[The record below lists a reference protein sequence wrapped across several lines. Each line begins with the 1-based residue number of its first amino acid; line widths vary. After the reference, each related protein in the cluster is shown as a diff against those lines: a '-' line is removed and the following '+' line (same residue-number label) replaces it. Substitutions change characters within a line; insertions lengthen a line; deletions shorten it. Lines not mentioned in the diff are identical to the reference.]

1 MTQLESRTF
10 WTDMEQ
16 NEPVRDAEIEA
27 EADDIAA
34 TITKILVKAFTA
46 KEGRDPTSAEVEML
60 IDELTEERIES
71 LLNGTNQEEDV
82 SDSDASDEEKE
93 QEEQEEEGE
102 DGVSNVEEVAVEVP
116 VILDASVSCKR
127 HLDGKMGDKIE
138 TENENADS
146 NGQNK
151 KLKTSGAEESAEVL

>member
-1 MTQLESRTF
+1 
-10 WTDMEQ
+10 MEL
-16 NEPVRDAEIEA
+16 NDPVRDADIEA

-71 LLNGTNQEEDV
+71 LLNGTGQEKDASDSDV
-82 SDSDASDEEKE
+82 SDDEEEKE
-93 QEEQEEEGE
+93 QDGESEEGVGKIE
-102 DGVSNVEEVAVEVP
+102 GDEAVVP
-116 VILDASVSCKR
+116 VLNILDASISNKR
-127 HLDGKMGDKIE
+127 HLDGKAEDTIE
-138 TENENADS
+138 TENENADA

-151 KLKTSGAEESAEVL
+151 KLKTSEEQESAEVL